1 MVLVNEGSASASEIF
16 AGAMKDHKRGVL
28 VGGKTFGKGSVQTP
42 FRMRDRSY
50 LKLTTARYYTPSG
63 YSVQKIK
70 GKRDYGLV
78 PDYLVEMNTK
88 ENAGLIKFWNEER
101 IRKQDPTKK
110 IESDFK
116 DIQLEAGIEVI
127 RAALEKREPKVTLRE
142 LDKEKEEDK

>member
-1 MVLVNEGSASASEIF
+1 
-16 AGAMKDHKRGVL
+16 
-28 VGGKTFGKGSVQTP
+28 
-42 FRMRDRSY
+42 
-50 LKLTTARYYTPSG
+50 
-63 YSVQKIK
+63 
-70 GKRDYGLV
+70 
-78 PDYLVEMNTK
+78 MNTK

-127 RAALEKREPKVTLRE
+127 RAALEKRDPKVTLRE